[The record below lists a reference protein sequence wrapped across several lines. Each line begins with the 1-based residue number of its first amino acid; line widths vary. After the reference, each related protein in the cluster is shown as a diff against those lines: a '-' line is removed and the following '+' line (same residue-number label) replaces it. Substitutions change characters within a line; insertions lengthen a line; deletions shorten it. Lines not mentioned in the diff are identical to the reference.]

1 MKRKRGEAAA
11 PRRRKNTLLSLLK
24 PYSGRVSILLTV
36 ALLSNG
42 LSLVIPKIVQKGID
56 DYSKNIFNPREIIFW
71 FAAASLTI
79 FMLSYLQA
87 ALQTYISEKVV
98 FDLRASL
105 SHKISLQNYGYIR
118 QHTSSKLLTN
128 MTSDTD
134 AVKIFISQAIV
145 SIISSVVL
153 IIGAAILLLN
163 INLKLGLIV
172 LIMVPI
178 ILASFLLVF
187 KKLKGLFRKTQGVID
202 WLNNVIHENILG
214 AALVRVLNAQH
225 SEFLKFIKAS
235 GEARNIGFSIVSL
248 FSMLVPIIVMTES
261 LAQLA
266 VLGVGGHYI
275 IIGNMTL
282 GEFAAFNSYIAILI
296 FPLLII
302 GFTSNVIARSAASHQ
317 RIQHILDED
326 IEVGGGTITAS
337 VSGRIKVEN
346 ISLVSDSDIIL
357 KNVSFDINAKSRTAI
372 IGPTAAGKTQ
382 LLNLLIGLLKPTSG
396 EIYFDD
402 IPMNAYSPGILLRQ
416 TGIVFQDSIL
426 FNLSLRENIAFNK
439 EVSDADLDRAINT
452 SELKNFVQ
460 QLPDG
465 LNTAVSERGS
475 NLSGG
480 QKQRVMLARAL
491 AINPNLLLLDDF
503 TARVDIM
510 TEKAIS
516 ENLKINYPD
525 VTLISITQ
533 KIDPVK
539 DYDQIILLMEGEV
552 VAKGTHAALM
562 NNCPEYIQ
570 IYQSQQSTTDMEAK
584 I

>member
-11 PRRRKNTLLSLLK
+11 QGRKKNTLLSLLK

-172 LIMVPI
+172 LIMVPV

-326 IEVGGGTITAS
+326 IEVGGGTVTTS
-337 VSGRIKVEN
+337 VSGKIKVEN
-346 ISLVSDSDIIL
+346 ISLKSDSDIIL
-357 KNVSFDINAKSRTAI
+357 KNVSFDIAAKSRTAI

-426 FNLSLRENIAFNK
+426 FNLSLKENIAFNK
-439 EVSDADLDRAINT
+439 DVSDADLNRAINT

-570 IYQSQQSTTDMEAK
+570 IYQSQQSTTDMETK